1 MAEMAE
7 WTSNFMKL
15 PDNYQWCPLK
25 WKAASD
31 LGVVSCSVCDGS
43 RCAWWD
49 AERSR
54 CGVLTKA

>member
-7 WTSNFMKL
+7 WPSNFMNP

-31 LGVVSCSVCDGS
+31 LGVISCSVCEGS
-43 RCAWWD
+43 RCAWWVAD
-49 AERSR
+49 REK
-54 CGVLTKA
+54 CGVLPRK